1 MIISLIAAL
10 TQNRVIGKNN
20 TLPWSLPDDMKY
32 FMQTTRQHHV
42 VMGRKNYQS
51 LPEKFRPLPN
61 RTNLVVSRQVDF
73 NAPNCT
79 VVSSVEKAIAI
90 ARQNN
95 ETELFIIGGAEI
107 YQLAIS
113 LADRLYLTEI
123 QTKIDGD
130 TYFPLVDNTA
140 WIELS
145 RVHHAT
151 DDRHSFAFD
160 FVIYEKPKI
169 NKEIWKRINE
179 S

>member
-20 TLPWSLPDDMKY
+20 ALPWSLPDDMKY

-51 LPEKFRPLPN
+51 IPEKFRPLPN

-73 NAPNCT
+73 IAPNCT
-79 VVSSVEKAIAI
+79 VLNSLEKAISI

-95 ETELFIIGGAEI
+95 EAELFIIGGAEI

-123 QTKIDGD
+123 QTNIAGD
-130 TYFPLVDNTA
+130 TYFPLVDNTS
-140 WIELS
+140 WMELS
-145 RVHHAT
+145 RVHHT
-151 DDRHSFAFD
+151 IDERHAFAFD
-160 FVIYEKPKI
+160 FVIYEKRK
-169 NKEIWKRINE
+169 
-179 S
+179 